1 MNKPIDIITKTYR
14 ELGLRVLMKQA
25 EYSSHAFFAS
35 TRIFLLPKGPN
46 VLPILLHTITDK
58 RQSRFLGYLYK
69 DKNRRYL
76 YYAWNPMSRQ
86 NPSCDTV
93 RTFFLSTSRK
103 KAHYALS
110 SAPLDF
116 LAYREVLIE
125 DKSIVRDAHEVF
137 FLASA
142 FQDHASTPDLS
153 YNDNAEGGIDYCSP
167 ERSSQGLSYVDEDE
181 EDTESEFEQIVYS
194 ATRDSSIDCDIEDGD
209 NYWNNEGSLEDETA
223 NMQASHHEW
232 LLNGG

>member
-1 MNKPIDIITKTYR
+1 LQQQR
-14 ELGLRVLMKQA
+14 
-25 EYSSHAFFAS
+25 
-35 TRIFLLPKGPN
+35 
-46 VLPILLHTITDK
+46 TD
-58 RQSRFLGYLYK
+58 GGE
-69 DKNRRYL
+69 
-76 YYAWNPMSRQ
+76 P
-86 NPSCDTV
+86 
-93 RTFFLSTSRK
+93 
-103 KAHYALS
+103 
-110 SAPLDF
+110 SAPATPGLLLLSYTTPRD
-116 LAYREVLIE
+116 AA
-125 DKSIVRDAHEVF
+125 VRDAHEEF

-194 ATRDSSIDCDIEDGD
+194 ATKDSSIDCDIEDGD
-209 NYWNNEGSLEDETA
+209 NYWNNKGSLEDETA